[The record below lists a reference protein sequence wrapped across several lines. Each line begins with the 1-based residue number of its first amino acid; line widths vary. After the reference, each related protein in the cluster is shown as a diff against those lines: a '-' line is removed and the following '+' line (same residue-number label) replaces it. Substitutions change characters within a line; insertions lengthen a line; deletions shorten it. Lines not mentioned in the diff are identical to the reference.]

1 MNWTIDLKRYS
12 DKLKKYIIN
21 AVETGELIRTKG
33 KGANGKFTVPGLK
46 IKRKKKPKR
55 LPKSLDVVRTHIHA
69 PITCHKLSSSPRTRS
84 STSPQKRS
92 VPRPRRNHRQN
103 WNDRGKRDEFSR
115 NESWKRRL
123 TGLQSQDP
131 SQK

>member
-55 LPKSLDVVRTHIHA
+55 LPKSLDVVRTH
-69 PITCHKLSSSPRTRS
+69 
-84 STSPQKRS
+84 ST
-92 VPRPRRNHRQN
+92 H
-103 WNDRGKRDEFSR
+103 
-115 NESWKRRL
+115 
-123 TGLQSQDP
+123 
-131 SQK
+131 